1 MGLKGKFSG
10 RPTVERIESRPLA
23 GVPGRVGTTLGV
35 VGVTLMTAALL
46 LVGTPG
52 AASASGIPTGG
63 TKQSG
68 GTVRWAEPPGTP
80 PTYIFPFMSPQ
91 NSSVDNISQFQY
103 LMYRPLYMFGF
114 PGNNKTTLN
123 STLSLAS
130 VPTYGSGDTT
140 ATVAMKPN
148 YKWSNG
154 ESVTTAD
161 VAFFLNM
168 MHAEAPNSNWYD
180 YVPGYI
186 PDNIKSVSV
195 SSPTSMT
202 VTFTKAVDPTWM
214 TYNQFSQL
222 TPFPGAWDVTASGA
236 ASGSGGCSTGT
247 YGAASTDA
255 ACTKVYNYLSGLAGD
270 PTSYAT
276 NPIWSIV
283 DGPYTIAASKGGSFS
298 TSGQVTMVPNSAYTG
313 PQKATVTVQQ
323 LPYTTDSAE
332 FNALVGG
339 ALDIGYLPQQDVTQ
353 NTTDPS
359 AAGPNN
365 PRLSGFYLTP
375 WVLFGFNYAV
385 LKFESTGNNGNAG
398 AEYKQLYLRQAMQ
411 SAVDQPAMI
420 SKFLKGYGV
429 PTYGPVPVLPHN
441 DLVDKF
447 EQSNPYPYNLSHA
460 KDLLTS
466 HGWKVVSN
474 GTDTCQK
481 PGSGKGQC
489 GAGIPK
495 GAQLN
500 FTLVYASGTQWQQQ
514 VVQVEQSAWNSIG
527 IKTALVAN
535 TFPTVLQGYAAP
547 CMSGSPCTVE
557 MGWWGGGWEYSPD
570 YYPSGEVL
578 FATGAGSNAGNYS
591 SAKADSL
598 IAQTT
603 NTSTNLDA
611 YQNYI
616 AEQLPNIWQP
626 NADYELSE
634 VANNLRGVAPQN
646 PFSNLF
652 PEYWYYVKK

>member
-10 RPTVERIESRPLA
+10 RPTGRRIQSRRRTGFA
-23 GVPGRVGTTLGV
+23 GRVGRILGV
-35 VGVTLMTAALL
+35 TGITLMTAALL
-46 LVGTPG
+46 LVGTTG
-52 AASASGIPTGG
+52 AASASGIPSGG
-63 TKQSG
+63 TKKAG

-80 PTYIFPFMSPQ
+80 PTYIFPFISAE

-140 ATVAMKPN
+140 ATIAMKPN

-168 MHAEAPNSNWYD
+168 LHAETANWFD

-214 TYNQFSQL
+214 TYNQFSQI

-255 ACTKVYNYLSGLAGD
+255 ACTKVYDYLSGLAGD
-270 PTSYAT
+270 PTSYSSS
-276 NPIWSIV
+276 PIWSIV

-298 TSGQVTMVPNSAYTG
+298 TSGEVTMVPNSAYTG
-313 PQKATVTVQQ
+313 PQKASVTLQQ

-339 ALDIGYLPQQDVTQ
+339 SLDIGYLPQQDVTQ
-353 NTTDPS
+353 NTTD
-359 AAGPNN
+359 ATQAGPNN
-365 PRLSGFYLTP
+365 PRLSGFYMTP
-375 WVLFGFNYAV
+375 WILFGFNYAV

-460 KDLLTS
+460 KNLLTS

-474 GTDTCQK
+474 GADTCQK

-500 FTLVYASGTQWQQQ
+500 FTMVYASGTQWQQQ
-514 VVQVEQSAWNSIG
+514 VMQVEQSAWNSIG
-527 IKTALVAN
+527 IKTALVSN
-535 TFPTVLQGYAAP
+535 TFPTVIQSYAPP
-547 CMSGSPCTVE
+547 CMSGQPCTVE
-557 MGWWGGGWEYSPD
+557 EGWWGGGWEYSPD

-578 FATGAGSNAGNYS
+578 FATDAGSNAGNYS

-603 NTSTNLDA
+603 SSETNLDK

-616 AEQLPNIWQP
+616 AQQVPTIWQP

-646 PFSNLF
+646 PFANLF

>member
-1 MGLKGKFSG
+1 MGRKGLLKFCRSAA
-10 RPTVERIESRPLA
+10 VA
-23 GVPGRVGTTLGV
+23 A
-35 VGVTLMTAALL
+35 VTLTSAALV
-46 LVGTPG
+46 LVGTG
-52 AASASGIPTGG
+52 GTAGASGIPTGG

-114 PGNNKTTLN
+114 PSNNKTTLN
-123 STLSLAS
+123 TTLSLAS
-130 VPTYGSGDTT
+130 VPTYGNGDTT
-140 ATVAMKPN
+140 ATIAMKPN

-154 ESVTTAD
+154 ESVTTTD

-168 MHAEAPNSNWYD
+168 LHAETANWYD

-186 PDNIKSVSV
+186 PDNIKSVSI
-195 SSPTSMT
+195 SNPTSMT
-202 VTFTKAVDPTWM
+202 VTMTKAVDPTWF
-214 TYNQFSQL
+214 TYNELSQV
-222 TPFPGAWDVTASGA
+222 TPFPSAWDVTAAGA
-236 ASGSGGCSTGT
+236 APGSGGCSTGT
-247 YGAASTDA
+247 YGAAATDA

-270 PTSYAT
+270 PTSYASS
-276 NPIWSIV
+276 PIWTVV
-283 DGPYTIAASKGGSFS
+283 DGPYTIASSKGGSFS
-298 TSGQVTMVPNSAYTG
+298 TSGQVTLVPNSAYTG

-339 ALDIGYLPQQDVTQ
+339 GLDIGYLPQQDVTQ

-359 AAGPNN
+359 VAGPNN
-365 PRLSGFYLTP
+365 PRLSGFYMSP
-375 WVLFGFNYAV
+375 WVTFGFNYAV
-385 LKFESTGNNGNAG
+385 IKFDSTGNHGHAG
-398 AEYKQLYLRQAMQ
+398 SEYKQLYIRQAMQ
-411 SAVDQPAMI
+411 SAVNQSAMI

-429 PTYGPVPVLPHN
+429 PTYGPVPTLPKN
-441 DLVDKF
+441 DLVDAY
-447 EQSNPYPYNLSHA
+447 EQSNPYPYNTAHA
-460 KDLLTS
+460 MSLLTS
-466 HGWKVVSN
+466 HGWKDVGGV
-474 GTDTCQK
+474 DTCEK
-481 PGSGKGQC
+481 AGTGPSQC

-500 FTLVYASGTQWQQQ
+500 FTMVYASGTQWQQQ

-527 IKTALVAN
+527 IKTALTAN
-535 TFPTVLQGYAAP
+535 TFPTVLQNYAGP
-547 CMSGSPCTVE
+547 CQTGQPCTVE
-557 MGWWGGGWEYSPD
+557 EGWWGGGWEYSPD
-570 YYPSGEVL
+570 YYPSGETL
-578 FATGAGSNAGNYS
+578 FYTGAGSNAGNYS

-603 NTSTNLDA
+603 STNTNLDA

-616 AEQLPNIWQP
+616 AQQLPMIWQP

-646 PFSNLF
+646 PFNNLF